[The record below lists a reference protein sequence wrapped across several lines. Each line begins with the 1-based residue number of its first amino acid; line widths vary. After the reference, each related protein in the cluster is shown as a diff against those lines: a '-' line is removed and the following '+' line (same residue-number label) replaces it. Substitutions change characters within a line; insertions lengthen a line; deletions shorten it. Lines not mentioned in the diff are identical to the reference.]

1 MNYIVTGAAG
11 FIGFYVTKKLL
22 EQGNQVLG
30 IDSVNDYYAVSLKQ
44 NRLKELGIKA
54 ADIRYGEIAKSGFFP
69 RFQFIQL
76 RLEEKDKLNDR
87 VKRFISG
94 QGPLDRII
102 HLAAQAGVR
111 YSLQNPEAYIS
122 SNIVGFLNI
131 LELCRAC
138 TAPHLVYA
146 SSSSVYG
153 MNAKRPFSVHDRVD
167 HPVSLYAATKRS
179 NELMAYTYSHLFS
192 IPVTGLRFFTVYG
205 PWGRPDMAYYMF
217 SLAISKG
224 EPIDVYNNGEMRRDF
239 TYIDDIVEGVI
250 KATEHIPSPDPL
262 PFRIYNLGNSHSEKL
277 TVFIET
283 LEQALGKKA
292 VKRYL
297 PMQEGDV
304 LNTEADIE
312 DTRRDLAWAPRT
324 GIADGLTAFAAW
336 FREYKHG

>member
-11 FIGFYVTKKLL
+11 FIGFHVTKKLL
-22 EQGNQVLG
+22 EQNHQVLG
-30 IDSVNDYYAVSLKQ
+30 IDSINDYYAVSLKYD
-44 NRLKELGIKA
+44 RLKELGIQT
-54 ADIRYGEIAKSGFFP
+54 DTLRYGEPAASGIFKNL
-69 RFQFIQL
+69 QFIPL
-76 RLEEKDKLNDR
+76 LIEEKDRSNDAIGG
-87 VKRFISG
+87 FIRK
-94 QGPLDRII
+94 QGPIDRII

-131 LELCRAC
+131 LEICRAF
-138 TAPHLVYA
+138 TISHLVYA

-153 MNAKRPFSVHDRVD
+153 MNAKRPFSVHDPAD

-179 NELMAYTYSHLFS
+179 NELMAYTYAHLFN

-205 PWGRPDMAYYMF
+205 PWGRPDMAYYKF

-239 TYIDDIVEGVI
+239 TYIDDIVDGVL
-250 KATEHIPSPDPL
+250 KAADRIPSPPYRL
-262 PFRIYNLGNSHSEKL
+262 YNLGNNHSEEL
-277 TVFIET
+277 GVFIET
-283 LEQALGKKA
+283 LENALGKKV

-297 PMQEGDV
+297 PMQDGDV

-312 DTRRDLAWAPRT
+312 DTRRDLGWTPHT
-324 GIADGLTAFAAW
+324 DIAEGLREFAAW
-336 FREYKHG
+336 FNAYKE